1 MSRNSKRKPT
11 TQKRHRS
18 AYNRKISLRSAMHD
32 LSEKNKWTILLPKL
46 EYCTDNAA
54 MIGYL
59 ANYKFENKIFADP
72 SFTPLARY
80 PISTP

>member
-1 MSRNSKRKPT
+1 
-11 TQKRHRS
+11 
-18 AYNRKISLRSAMHD
+18 MHD